1 MERYSLPLL
10 FFISGGDIMDSVYF
24 YFNNRK
30 SSELGIYLV
39 NIESGLKSTRFL
51 SEKQII
57 SEVIA
62 GNDVPYV
69 YGAQRSPLTFTLTLA
84 CLEEK
89 WTIDKRREIARWLDT
104 DTFEEFYSTDCI
116 DKRYYFRYQGGID
129 LTHNGSEDGYI
140 QVEMI
145 NIAPYAYSPVQQK
158 RFDMSSI
165 TSPTI
170 IEVENNGDGILT
182 PEIWIEKINDG
193 NLSLINLNDSGKEFK
208 FTNLYSNEAVYV
220 DCKLRHIETDMVDMY
235 RYDSFN
241 GNYLKLL
248 QGKNRIQ
255 VSSPCKLLFQFQYV
269 IKG

>member
-1 MERYSLPLL
+1 MGVILL
-10 FFISGGDIMDSVYF
+10 DSIYF

-30 SSELGIYLV
+30 SSDLGIYLV

-69 YGAQRSPLTFTLTLA
+69 YGTQRSPLTFTLTLA

-89 WTIDKRREIARWLDT
+89 WTLDKRREIARWLDT
-104 DTFEEFYSTDCI
+104 NTFEEFYSTDCV
-116 DKRYYFRYQGGID
+116 DKRYYFQYQGGID

-140 QVEMI
+140 QVEMV
-145 NIAPYAYSPVQQK
+145 NISPYAYSPIQQE
-158 RFDMSSI
+158 RFDLSSI
-165 TSPTI
+165 TSSTI
-170 IEVENNGDGILT
+170 IELENNGDDILK
-182 PEIWIEKINDG
+182 PEIWIEKINNGDLSLV
-193 NLSLINLNDSGKEFK
+193 NLSNSGNEFN
-208 FTNLYSNEAVYV
+208 FTNLYNQETVYV
-220 DCKLRHIETDMVDMY
+220 DCKLRHIETNIVDMY

-241 GNYLKLL
+241 NNYLNLL
-248 QGKNRIQ
+248 RGKNRIQ
-255 VSSPCKLLFQFQYV
+255 VSSPCKILFQYQYV